1 MRMEA
6 NQQMKVVTREWK
18 GIIPVVPTPFD
29 RDGSIDLDG
38 YRRNIDQLIRAGVHG
53 IIALGTAGEGPSL
66 SIEESVTVTVAA
78 IESADGRVPV
88 LAGIGGPNE
97 ASVSDLVRR
106 LAPLALDGFLAVT
119 PYLYPLTRT
128 ELVAYFRRLASQTP
142 LPLMIYN
149 STYTGTP
156 LVPEM
161 LEQLAGEI
169 QSFIALKEGNQSQAS
184 DVIGRLRGRVSVFSS
199 RDLHIHELLASGGA
213 GAIAFTANIVP
224 ELLVALFE
232 AAHDGQLDAARVI
245 QDRLNPLVWAV
256 VSRSFPAGIKAAM
269 DLAGYTGGFVRPPLT
284 DFSPTEK
291 ESLSTVLA
299 AVDRQPSLAMPS

>member
-1 MRMEA
+1 MEA
-6 NQQMKVVTREWK
+6 KPVVKAMTCEWK
-18 GIIPVVPTPFD
+18 GIIPVVPTPFH
-29 RDGSIDLDG
+29 RDGSIDLRS
-38 YRRNIDQLIRAGVHG
+38 YRSNIDQLIRAGVHG

-66 SIEESVTVTVAA
+66 TTEESVTVTVTA

-97 ASVSDLVRR
+97 ASVLDLVRR
-106 LAPLALDGFLAVT
+106 LEAHAPDGFLVVT

-128 ELVAYFRRLASQTP
+128 ELLAYFGRLASHTP

-156 LVPEM
+156 LDPEM

-169 QSFIALKEGNQSQAS
+169 HNFIALKEGNQTQAS
-184 DVIGRLRGRVSVFSS
+184 DVIRRLRGRVSVFSS
-199 RDLHIHELLASGGA
+199 RDLHIHELLTSGGA

-224 ELLVALFE
+224 ELLVALYE
-232 AAHDGQLDAARVI
+232 TALDGQPDAARAL

-269 DLAGYTGGFVRPPLT
+269 ELAGYKGGFVRPPLT
-284 DFSPTEK
+284 DFSPAERD
-291 ESLSTVLA
+291 SLSIVLA
-299 AVDRQPSLAMPS
+299 SVDRQPSRALSS

>member
-1 MRMEA
+1 
-6 NQQMKVVTREWK
+6 MKVMTREWK
-18 GIIPVVPTPFD
+18 GVIPVVPTPFD
-29 RDGSIDLDG
+29 RDGSIDVGG

-66 SIEESVTVTVAA
+66 TIEESVTVTVTA

-97 ASVSDLVRR
+97 ASVLDLVRR
-106 LAPLALDGFLAVT
+106 LEPLALDGYLAIT
-119 PYLYPLTRT
+119 PYLYPLTRP
-128 ELVAYFRRLASQTP
+128 ELFAYFRRLANHTP

-156 LVPEM
+156 LDPEL
-161 LEQLAGEI
+161 LEQLAEEI
-169 QSFIALKEGNQSQAS
+169 QNFIALKEGNQSQAS
-184 DVIGRLRGRVSVFSS
+184 DVIRRLRGRVSVFSS

-224 ELLVALFE
+224 ELLVALYE
-232 AAHDGQLDAARVI
+232 AAHDGQLEEARAI

-269 DLAGYTGGFVRPPLT
+269 ELAGYTGGFVRPPLT
-284 DFSPTEK
+284 DFSPAER
-291 ESLSTVLA
+291 ESLSVVLA
-299 AVDRQPSLAMPS
+299 TVDRQPSAALPS